1 MIKDNF
7 VPASFE
13 KKTKRLEEEKKALS
27 KQREERKALIA
38 KRRSEW
44 GERAKKYH
52 ESLLKDEAHLIAEKR
67 EARNTGN
74 FYMAPQAKVAFV
86 IRIKGINHIR
96 PQVKKILRL
105 FRLRQLNNG
114 VFIKVNK
121 ATMNMLK
128 RIEPYVVYGYPN
140 RKTISDLIYKRGFA
154 KINHSRIPLSD
165 NTIIE
170 QSLGKFGITCIED
183 LIEEIYQV
191 GEHFKEA
198 NQFLWTFKLNN
209 PRGGWRNKNH
219 SFQNDGDWGNREEEI
234 NGLLRK
240 MN

>member
-1 MIKDNF
+1 MLKK
-7 VPASFE
+7 E
-13 KKTKRLEEEKKALS
+13 KTERQNKETEALKKL
-27 KQREERKALIA
+27 REERKAKI
-38 KRRSEW
+38 KTRRSEW
-44 GERAKKYH
+44 LANAKKYH
-52 ESLLKDEAHLIAEKR
+52 EALIKQEQHLIAEKR
-67 EARNTGN
+67 EARNSGN

-114 VFIKVNK
+114 VFIKINK

-128 RIEPYVVYGYPN
+128 RVEPYVVYGYPN
-140 RKTISDLIYKRGFA
+140 RKTISDLIYKRGYA

-198 NQFLWTFKLNN
+198 NQFLWTFKMNN

-234 NGLLRK
+234 NSLIRK

>member
-1 MIKDNF
+1 MIKDTF

-13 KKTKRLEEEKKALS
+13 KKTKRVEEEKKTLEKA
-27 KQREERKALIA
+27 RANRKALIS

-44 GERAKKYH
+44 TERAKKYH
-52 ESLLKDEAHLIAEKR
+52 EDLLKSEAHLIAEKR

-74 FYMAPQAKVAFV
+74 FYMAPEAKVAFV

-154 KINHSRIPLSD
+154 KINHARIPLSD

-191 GEHFKEA
+191 GPHFKEA
-198 NQFLWTFKLNN
+198 NSFLWTFKLNN

-234 NGLLRK
+234 NGLLRR